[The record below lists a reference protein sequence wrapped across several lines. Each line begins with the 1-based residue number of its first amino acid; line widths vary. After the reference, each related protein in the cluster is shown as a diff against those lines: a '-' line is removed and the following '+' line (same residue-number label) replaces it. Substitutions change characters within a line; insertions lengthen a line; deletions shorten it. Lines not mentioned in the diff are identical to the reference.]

1 MNAEVA
7 EQVILDDILAC
18 GGCCDIGGL
27 KKNRLTGLEKINYL
41 KKNLPLLDYVL
52 NQTVYYIF
60 SNGLTTGDTESSNRL
75 NEWLNNKNVNGDPNL
90 LTLKAGIK
98 SALVDGCSGL
108 RVYNNNL
115 YKVERGYYATL
126 TQRIDGIEQVVG
138 YLIRSDGKL
147 LRDKI
152 ELKKDYET
160 LEEIMERFERNKLIL
175 LDKSNF
181 ICLRNDTSSLFG
193 DSPLLRDEQRLSL
206 LLSEYEHLN
215 YDIEFDGPGR
225 IVLHVSDGITTT
237 DDASSSQLINQSGGA
252 QTRRNDKAL
261 REAARVSKQI
271 KESSSD
277 AVITL
282 SNAFDKTITHL
293 PRVTK
298 STDDFFR
305 EWIRNEG
312 TIIAQD
318 IGVSPALLELG
329 DISGNVSMEKIID
342 NAVTNTIIPMRES
355 YAAQFGDAVAR
366 IAKVPKVYFDD
377 YKLAQVE
384 NVNDVRQKVANMI
397 RDISVAQKNAPSTDK
412 DQLSAMLVDYLE
424 NSLTDEAGRIAELN
438 DKR

>member
-27 KKNRLTGLEKINYL
+27 DKKRRTGIEKIEYL

-75 NEWLNNKNVNGDPNL
+75 KDWLDKKNINGVPNL

-98 SALVDGCSGL
+98 NALVDGCCGL
-108 RVYNNNL
+108 RVYQNDL
-115 YKVERGYYATL
+115 YIIERGYYATL
-126 TQRIDGIEQVVG
+126 TQRIDGIEQVIG
-138 YLIRSDGKL
+138 YLTRSDGKL
-147 LRDKI
+147 FRDKV
-152 ELKKDYET
+152 ELKRDYET
-160 LEEIMERFERNKLIL
+160 IEEIMERFQRDKLLL
-175 LDKSNF
+175 LDKSTF
-181 ICLRNDTSSLFG
+181 ISLRNDTSSLFG
-193 DSPLLRDEQRLSL
+193 DSPLLRDELRLSL
-206 LLSEYEHLN
+206 LVSEYEHLN
-215 YDIEFDGPGR
+215 YDIDFDGPGR
-225 IVLHVSDGITTT
+225 IVLHVSDGVTTT

-261 REAARVSKQI
+261 REAERVSKQI
-271 KESSSD
+271 KNSSSD

-282 SNAFDKTITHL
+282 SNAFDKDITHL

-318 IGVSPALLELG
+318 IGISPALLELG

-342 NAVTNTIIPMRES
+342 NAVTNTIIPMREN
-355 YAAQFGDAVAR
+355 YASQFNEVVSNLAR
-366 IAKVPKVYFDD
+366 VPRVYFDD

-384 NVNDVRQKVANMI
+384 NVNEVRMKVANMI

-412 DQLSAMLVDYLE
+412 EQLSAMLVDYLE

>member
-27 KKNRLTGLEKINYL
+27 KKNRLTGLERIEYL

-75 NEWLNNKNVNGDPNL
+75 KAWLDQKNINGDPNL

-98 SALVDGCSGL
+98 SALVDGCCGL
-108 RVYNNNL
+108 RVYENNL
-115 YKVERGYYATL
+115 YKIERGYYATL

-138 YLIRSDGKL
+138 FLIRSDGKL

-206 LLSEYEHLN
+206 LLS
-215 YDIEFDGPGR
+215 
-225 IVLHVSDGITTT
+225 
-237 DDASSSQLINQSGGA
+237 
-252 QTRRNDKAL
+252 
-261 REAARVSKQI
+261 
-271 KESSSD
+271 
-277 AVITL
+277 
-282 SNAFDKTITHL
+282 
-293 PRVTK
+293 
-298 STDDFFR
+298 
-305 EWIRNEG
+305 
-312 TIIAQD
+312 
-318 IGVSPALLELG
+318 
-329 DISGNVSMEKIID
+329 
-342 NAVTNTIIPMRES
+342 
-355 YAAQFGDAVAR
+355 
-366 IAKVPKVYFDD
+366 
-377 YKLAQVE
+377 
-384 NVNDVRQKVANMI
+384 
-397 RDISVAQKNAPSTDK
+397 
-412 DQLSAMLVDYLE
+412 
-424 NSLTDEAGRIAELN
+424 
-438 DKR
+438 

>member
-1 MNAEVA
+1 MNAEMA
-7 EQVILDDILAC
+7 EQAIIDDIIAC
-18 GGCCDIGGL
+18 GGCCDLGGL
-27 KKNRLTGLEKINYL
+27 KYKKRTGIERIEYL

-60 SNGLTTGDTESSNRL
+60 SNGLTTGDTESSNTL
-75 NEWLNNKNVNGDPNL
+75 NDWLAKKNINGVPNL
-90 LTLKAGIK
+90 LTLKASIK
-98 SALVDGCSGL
+98 NALADGCCGL
-108 RVYNNNL
+108 RVYENDVYL
-115 YKVERGYYATL
+115 VERGYYATL
-126 TQRIDGIEQVVG
+126 TQRIDGIEQVLA
-138 YLIRSDGKL
+138 YLIRSDGKRI
-147 LRDKI
+147 RDKI
-152 ELKKDYET
+152 ELKKDYQT
-160 LEEIMERFERNKLIL
+160 LSEITERFQQNKLLL
-175 LDKSNF
+175 LDKDNF
-181 ICLRNDTSSLFG
+181 ISLKNDPSSLFG
-193 DSPLLRDEQRLSL
+193 DSPLLRDELRLSL
-206 LLSEYEHLN
+206 LVSEYEHLN
-215 YDIEFDGPGR
+215 YDIDFDGPGR

-282 SNAFDKTITHL
+282 SNAFDKDITHL

-298 STDDFFR
+298 STDEFFID
-305 EWIRNEG
+305 WLKNEG

-318 IGVSPALLELG
+318 IGISPALLELG

-342 NAVTNTIIPMRES
+342 NAVTNTVIPMRDN
-355 YAAQFGDAVAR
+355 YASQFGDVVAR
-366 IAKVPKVYFDD
+366 LAKVPKVYFDD

-384 NVNDVRQKVANMI
+384 NVNEVRQKVANMI
-397 RDISVAQKNAPSTDK
+397 RDVSVAQKNAPSNDK
-412 DQLSAMLVDYLE
+412 EELSAMLTDYLM